1 MPKGEKH
8 QDKLHQLARSLK
20 DLHLASTMEEALKRA
35 KEVLGGEDDGK
46 SIKDLMEEASGVI
59 KKDAK
64 AAEKETAK
72 SRKELDAA
80 SHCIEDETDQEIA
93 SAKRDQKAAKKVQV
107 SLDTTSK
114 LHKLEKGDTN
124 DALHEVDDINCAVKD
139 VDTIVKQAERV
150 QKKGKK

>member
-1 MPKGEKH
+1 M
-8 QDKLHQLARSLK
+8 
-20 DLHLASTMEEALKRA
+20 KRA

-46 SIKDLMEEASGVI
+46 SIKDLMAEAEGVI
-59 KKDAK
+59 KKEARQG
-64 AAEKETAK
+64 EKEVAK
-72 SRKELDAA
+72 SRKELDES
-80 SHCIEDETDQEIA
+80 SHCLEDETDQEIA

-124 DALHEVDDINCAVKD
+124 DALHEVDDIDCAVED
-139 VDTIVKQAERV
+139 VETIVKQAEKV